1 MKHEKYK
8 FFNLRYLPLLCVVV
22 AIVAMSAYFFT
33 RYIHIA
39 NENRLTSV
47 AETSLKNIIDVGEL
61 STVEYIYNSIATVKN
76 EKGNPKYYVSYEGI
90 VKAGFDFNEITTMR
104 DTENKKIVITI
115 PPIKINSV
123 NIKDDTLDFIFV
135 KDKYDTETT
144 FQEAYKASYADLE
157 NKAQTNSSIRQTA
170 YENAVDIMRAIV
182 IPLQSK
188 LPNGYSFD
196 FREDGQ
202 YYE

>member
-1 MKHEKYK
+1 MKSEKRK
-8 FFNLRYLPLLCVVV
+8 FFNVRYTLPVV
-22 AIVAMSAYFFT
+22 AVIIIIFT
-33 RYIHIA
+33 VYAVCIHIS
-39 NENRLTSV
+39 NKNRITTV
-47 AETSLKNIIDVGEL
+47 TETSLKNFIDIGEL

-76 EKGNPKYYVSYEGI
+76 ENGNPKYYVSYEGI
-90 VKAGFDFNEITTMR
+90 VKAGFDFNEIKAER
-104 DTENKKIVITI
+104 DSENKKIVIII

-157 NKAQTNSSIRQTA
+157 NKAQTNSSIKQTA

-182 IPLQSK
+182 MPLEES
-188 LPNGYSFD
+188 LPEGYSFD

-202 YYE
+202 DYE